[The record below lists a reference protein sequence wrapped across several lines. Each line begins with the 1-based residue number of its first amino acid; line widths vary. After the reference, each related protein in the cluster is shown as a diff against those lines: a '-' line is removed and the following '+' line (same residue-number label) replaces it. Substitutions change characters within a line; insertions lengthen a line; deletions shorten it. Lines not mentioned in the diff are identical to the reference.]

1 MEIAQT
7 IVHQIIATDPTA
19 FLRYKAS
26 LFQVIP
32 QSKKFEGGLRFT
44 AIGKFI
50 QGYVSIYLTWRD
62 DYTVVFFSTDGVPQ
76 QTYTGV
82 YCDMLVTILDFI
94 NSGEE

>member
-7 IVHQIIATDPTA
+7 IVHQIIAKDPTA

-26 LFQVIP
+26 MFQVIP
-32 QSKKFEGGLRFT
+32 QCDKFEGGLKFT

-50 QGYVSIYLTWRD
+50 KGYVSIYLTWRD
-62 DYTVVFFSTDGVPQ
+62 DYTIVFTSTDGVPQ

-82 YCDMLVTILDFI
+82 YCDMLVTILDFM
-94 NSGEE
+94 NSGDE